1 MMCHLEVTYDIYL
14 PNGIILFVSVI
25 HGSGGGGGGADLV
38 FNFKHRTDIIES
50 VFDIKYTY
58 LFDFHD

>member
-1 MMCHLEVTYDIYL
+1 M
-14 PNGIILFVSVI
+14 SVI

-38 FNFKHRTDIIES
+38 FYLTHSMDIIES
-50 VFDIKYTY
+50 VFDINHTY